1 MEYRKLLTLALVP
14 SILFFLLSLVSVAL
28 TTHYW
33 IIGDWITPRGVKV
46 QTSTFNDRTQ
56 SYTIDETIVYFTEN
70 DTDATIV
77 SGCLCLTAAVVALIA
92 WAQLRKPGMDTFDAT
107 VCAEMH
113 CRRTDMLT
121 STEQTPILGTCCH
134 CDIRCRRSH
143 CASVYHPSL
152 HQQGRR
158 CIRLQIRDTP
168 DGRKIQHEQVLH
180 KRSGS
185 LQLSS

>member
-14 SILFFLLSLVSVAL
+14 SILFLLLSFVSVAL

-77 SGCLCLTAAVVALIA
+77 SGCICLTASIVALIA
-92 WAQLRKPGMDTFDAT
+92 WAQLRKPGMDTQFAT
-107 VCAEMH
+107 VSAEAH
-113 CRRTDMLT
+113 ACLDEMLRPI
-121 STEQTPILGTCCH
+121 EQTPFLDTCCS
-134 CDIRCRRSH
+134 CDNSYRRCL
-143 CASVYHPSL
+143 CAGLRHPSL

-158 CIRLQIRDTP
+158 RIWLQI
-168 DGRKIQHEQVLH
+168 
-180 KRSGS
+180 
-185 LQLSS
+185 